1 MRIFALAFALWVASP
16 AVGASIVIDFEEE
29 PIATYDDEL
38 GATFVSAECD
48 CVALFDQGGNR
59 LTIRSFM
66 GSHVLI
72 IGDEGG
78 SLRLDFFTPVT
89 SVSLD
94 FGGDCGD
101 ASVGVDCHAGAID
114 IHPAWLRGLADGQ
127 IVASSELA
135 PNQDIQVNQTISITS
150 ATPMD
155 QVRFG
160 MPQYDPHEPSGSRRC
175 PSPAPLGSWR
185 SGWEPV
191 SAGSGLEG
199 ALPRCRPH
207 GRPPADRAFQLD
219 CSGTSPPSPR
229 ESVNVYPVTRAA
241 RGPAAGAGRA
251 WDPRRSQH
259 LRRSCRTRFRR

>member
-160 MPQYDPHEPSGSRRC
+160 MPQYDPHEPVSPIVDNLRFETVPEPGTLGLVALGLGAGFGRIRPRRR
-175 PSPAPLGSWR
+175 PAP
-185 SGWEPV
+185 V
-191 SAGSGLEG
+191 STT
-199 ALPRCRPH
+199 
-207 GRPPADRAFQLD
+207 RPP
-219 CSGTSPPSPR
+219 PR
-229 ESVNVYPVTRAA
+229 
-241 RGPAAGAGRA
+241 
-251 WDPRRSQH
+251 
-259 LRRSCRTRFRR
+259 